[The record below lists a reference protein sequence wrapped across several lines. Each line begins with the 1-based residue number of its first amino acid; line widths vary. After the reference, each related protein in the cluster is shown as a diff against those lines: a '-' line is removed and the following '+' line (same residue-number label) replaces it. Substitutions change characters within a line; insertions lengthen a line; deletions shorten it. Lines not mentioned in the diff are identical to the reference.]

1 MTKCGPLSSKTTLVD
16 GIFAHLG
23 LSENKGHGQRTG
35 RRGREGWRDNCMV
48 WRKRIKRRWL
58 MTPIIPTEFWSRMA
72 PKKARSHFS
81 EHSTINFS
89 RRDLQKVLI
98 FNQNTSH
105 NIFSFWISKTT
116 FHFRLARA
124 RAVVS
129 TGCKARFPSR
139 RWSCLKTNWSLKWS
153 HLHNTELFHGPI
165 I

>member
-48 WRKRIKRRWL
+48 WRKQIKRRWL

-105 NIFSFWISKTT
+105 NIFCFEFRNRLFTFDSHEHEELYLQAVRRGFLLGVEVASK
-116 FHFRLARA
+116 
-124 RAVVS
+124 
-129 TGCKARFPSR
+129 
-139 RWSCLKTNWSLKWS
+139 
-153 HLHNTELFHGPI
+153 PI
-165 I
+165 EI